1 MTIDFAGLISRLRR
15 RLGPSGILTELVD
28 TDPYCEDWRRLYHGR
43 TPAVMRPANT
53 QEVAD
58 VVRLCAEARAP
69 LVPMGGNTSMVGG
82 AAVSED
88 GSQLILSLQ
97 RMSRVRGIDPVDMT
111 MEIEAGV
118 TLKAAQ
124 LAAEEAGCL
133 LPLSISS
140 EGSAQIGGVLA
151 TNAGGNNT
159 VRYGNARDLVLGL
172 EVVLPD
178 GQVWNGLRRLH
189 KDNTGYCLRQLFVG
203 SEGTLGIITAA
214 VLKLF
219 PRPRE
224 IEVALC
230 AVASPEAALKLFQA
244 CQHHDPAAIQ
254 AFEYMSGAGM
264 VLVERFIL
272 DAKPPLAAPAP
283 HYVLLELATPREG
296 AGLRGALEAL
306 LGQAM
311 EQGIVTD
318 AVIAE
323 SGAQRAAI
331 WKLREEHSE
340 AQKRAGASV
349 KNDISVP
356 VSRVPE
362 LIRRATEICERLV
375 PGIRCV
381 PFGHLGDGNIH
392 FNLVQPEGADGAAFL
407 ARDHELMDAVNEIV
421 RDLDGSFSAEH
432 GIGRLKPY
440 MMPDWRGGAELELM
454 RRIKAALDPP
464 GCSTRARCCPDDRPR
479 NRNQPLHHRRLRR
492 RHPLRRRRHPRQRRR
507 CACAARRFRRAYR
520 GRRRRAAHR
529 HPVRDPVGPLGR
541 QQHPASYRRRLYTR
555 RRHPAERA
563 GRRLC
568 SPCRG

>member
-1 MTIDFAGLISRLRR
+1 MDKDYAGLIDRLRQ
-15 RLGPSGILTELVD
+15 RLGPSGLLTDPAD
-28 TDPYCEDWRRLYHGR
+28 TDPYCEDWRRLYRGR
-43 TPAVMRPANT
+43 TLAVLRPANT
-53 QEVAD
+53 AEVAD
-58 VVRLCAEARAP
+58 AVRLCAEYR
-69 LVPMGGNTSMVGG
+69 VPIVPQGGNTSMVGG

-88 GSQLILSLQ
+88 GSQLVLSL
-97 RMSRVRGIDPVDMT
+97 SRLNRIRHIDTVDMT

-118 TLKAAQ
+118 TLKGAQ
-124 LAAEEAGCL
+124 LAAEEADCL

-172 EVVLPD
+172 EVVMPD

-214 VLKLF
+214 ILKLF

-224 IEVALC
+224 VEVALC
-230 AVASPEAALKLFQA
+230 AVVSPDAALQLFQA
-244 CQHHDPAAIQ
+244 CQQHDAAAIQ

-264 VLVERFIL
+264 ALVERYIP
-272 DAKPPLAAPAP
+272 DAKPPLAAPAA
-283 HYVLLELATPREG
+283 HYVLVELATPRQG
-296 AGLRGALEAL
+296 AGLRAALEEL
-306 LGQAM
+306 LAAAM
-311 EQGIVTD
+311 ERGIVTD

-340 AQKRAGASV
+340 AQKRTGASV

-362 LIRRATEICERLV
+362 LIRRAAIACEALV

-392 FNLVQPEGADGAAFL
+392 FNLVQPEGADGTTFL
-407 ARDHELMDAVNEIV
+407 ARDHELMDAVNDIV

-440 MMPDWRGGAELELM
+440 MMPDWRGGAELDLM
-454 RRIKAALDPP
+454 RRIKGALDPEGLLNP
-464 GCSTRARCCPDDRPR
+464 GKMLP
-479 NRNQPLHHRRLRR
+479 
-492 RHPLRRRRHPRQRRR
+492 
-507 CACAARRFRRAYR
+507 
-520 GRRRRAAHR
+520 
-529 HPVRDPVGPLGR
+529 
-541 QQHPASYRRRLYTR
+541 
-555 RRHPAERA
+555 
-563 GRRLC
+563 
-568 SPCRG
+568 

>member
-1 MTIDFAGLISRLRR
+1 MPAETRITPMDYASLLDRLRQ
-15 RLGPSGILTELVD
+15 RLGPSGILTDPAD

-43 TPAVMRPANT
+43 TPAVLRPAT
-53 QEVAD
+53 TMEVAEA
-58 VVRLCAEARAP
+58 VRLCAEYR
-69 LVPMGGNTSMVGG
+69 VPIVPQGGNTSMVGG

-88 GSQLILSLQ
+88 GSQIILSLS
-97 RMSRVRGIDPVDMT
+97 RLNRVREIDPVDMT

-124 LAAEEAGCL
+124 LAAEEADCL

-172 EVVLPD
+172 EVVMPD

-224 IEVALC
+224 VEVALC
-230 AVASPEAALKLFQA
+230 AVASPEAALRLFQA
-244 CQHHDPAAIQ
+244 CQQHDPAAIQ

-264 VLVERFIL
+264 ALVERFIP
-272 DAKPPLAAPAP
+272 DAKPPLAAPAA
-283 HYVLLELATPREG
+283 HYVLLELATPRQG
-296 AGLRGALEAL
+296 AGLRDALEEL
-306 LGQAM
+306 LGVAM
-311 EQGIVTD
+311 EKGAVID
-318 AVIAE
+318 AVIAK

-362 LIRRATEICERLV
+362 LIRRATNECERLV
-375 PGIRCV
+375 PGIRCA

-392 FNLVQPEGADGAAFL
+392 FNLVQPEDADAAAFV

-440 MMPDWRGGAELELM
+440 MMPDWRGAAELDLM
-454 RRIKAALDPP
+454 RRIKVALDPEGLLNP
-464 GCSTRARCCPDDRPR
+464 GKMLP
-479 NRNQPLHHRRLRR
+479 
-492 RHPLRRRRHPRQRRR
+492 
-507 CACAARRFRRAYR
+507 
-520 GRRRRAAHR
+520 
-529 HPVRDPVGPLGR
+529 
-541 QQHPASYRRRLYTR
+541 
-555 RRHPAERA
+555 
-563 GRRLC
+563 
-568 SPCRG
+568 

>member
-1 MTIDFAGLISRLRR
+1 MKDYAALIGRLRQC
-15 RLGPSGILTELVD
+15 LGPSGILTDPAD
-28 TDPYCEDWRRLYHGR
+28 TDAYCEDWRRLYHGR
-43 TPAVMRPANT
+43 TPAVLRPADT
-53 QEVAD
+53 AEVAEA
-58 VVRLCAEARAP
+58 VRLCAETG
-69 LVPMGGNTSMVGG
+69 VPIVPQGGNTSMVGG
-82 AAVSED
+82 AAVNED
-88 GSQLILSLQ
+88 GSQIILSLS
-97 RMSRVRGIDPVDMT
+97 RMNRVRGIDPVDMT

-124 LAAEEAGCL
+124 FAAEEAGCL

-203 SEGTLGIITAA
+203 SEGTLGIVTAA
-214 VLKLF
+214 VLKLV
-219 PRPRE
+219 PRPRQ

-230 AVASPEAALKLFQA
+230 AVASPEAALQLFQI
-244 CQHHDPAAIQ
+244 CQQHDPAAIQ

-264 VLVERFIL
+264 ALVERFIPG
-272 DAKPPLAAPAP
+272 AKPPLGAPAA
-283 HYVLLELATPREG
+283 HYVLLELATPRRG
-296 AGLRGALEAL
+296 SGLRETLEEL
-306 LGQAM
+306 LAAAM
-311 EQGIVTD
+311 GNGIVAD
-318 AVIAE
+318 AAIAG

-349 KNDISVP
+349 KNDVSVP

-362 LIRRATEICERLV
+362 LIRRAAEACERLV

-392 FNLVQPEGADGAAFL
+392 FNLVQPEGAAGDAFL

-440 MMPDWRGGAELELM
+440 MMPEWRGGAELELM
-454 RRIKAALDPP
+454 RRIKAALDPASLLNP
-464 GCSTRARCCPDDRPR
+464 GKMLP
-479 NRNQPLHHRRLRR
+479 
-492 RHPLRRRRHPRQRRR
+492 
-507 CACAARRFRRAYR
+507 
-520 GRRRRAAHR
+520 
-529 HPVRDPVGPLGR
+529 
-541 QQHPASYRRRLYTR
+541 
-555 RRHPAERA
+555 
-563 GRRLC
+563 
-568 SPCRG
+568 